1 MSKQLIIKL
10 ICDGE
15 HDQQT
20 VADEEHTITLD
31 GGRPVEFAVC
41 AAHSTL
47 IDDLRVLLRNGAP
60 VADQPRQKRVR
71 SAGAAPLTCPM
82 PGDEN
87 YTAPTRSALGS
98 HARTRHNMTLREL
111 DAARGVST

>member
-1 MSKQLIIKL
+1 MSKQLTITL
-10 ICDGE
+10 ICDGD

-20 VADEEHTITLD
+20 IADEEHTVTLD

-41 AAHSTL
+41 TKHGVL
-47 IDDLRVLLRNGAP
+47 IDDLRVLMRNGQP
-60 VADQPRQKRVR
+60 VAEQPRQRRGR

-82 PGDEN
+82 PGHED

-98 HARTRHNMTLREL
+98 HAKSKHGMTLREL
-111 DAARGVST
+111 DAARGGST